1 MLKFGSISCPF
12 RCQLK
17 KLASNAMHVNTTG
30 CVLGQTAAPDVTSTE
45 LVRVIEGALDPI
57 QVKYALTK
65 KQQQNN
71 NLML

>member
-30 CVLGQTAAPDVTSTE
+30 CVLGQIAAPDVTSTE
-45 LVRVIEGALDPI
+45 LVRVIEGALDPV

-65 KQQQNN
+65 K
-71 NLML
+71 MMTS